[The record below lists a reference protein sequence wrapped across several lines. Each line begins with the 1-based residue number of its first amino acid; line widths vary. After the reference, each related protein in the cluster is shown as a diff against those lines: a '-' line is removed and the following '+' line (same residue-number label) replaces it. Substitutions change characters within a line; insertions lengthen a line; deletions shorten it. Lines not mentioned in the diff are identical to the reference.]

1 MEQEP
6 IMYDKAGLDHFIND
20 SISEQEVFLRLQ
32 QELPGQFQTTF
43 PDKLAERTVVVI
55 PSLTLDQD
63 ILSKV
68 RGHFYYE
75 ERLLCLLM
83 LLRMP
88 RTHVVYITSV
98 PIDPAII
105 DYYLHLLPGITGYHA
120 RKRLVLLSCYD
131 ASSKS
136 LTEKILERPR
146 LIQRIKDCIV
156 PGRPS
161 HITCFNVT
169 EYERSLAV
177 KLQLPIYGCD
187 PELAYLGTKSEA
199 RKLFKQHHIPVPDG
213 FEDVKTKAEVIE
225 RLVQL
230 KQKYPFLKKAV
241 IKMNDGFSGEG
252 NAVFYYPVDEI
263 VTDWNEWIVKHLT
276 VQLKIV
282 ADDLSEERFFEKFE
296 RMQGIVEVFVEGE
309 TKTSPSVQC
318 RINPLGKID
327 VLSTHDQVLGGDD
340 GQVFLGASFPA
351 NSEYAAKLGAYGFTI
366 ADALQQKGVLGRFG
380 IDFISVK
387 EANGWQH
394 YAIEI
399 NLRKGGTTHPYLM
412 LQFLTEGD
420 YDAGS
425 GSFYMKD
432 GNKRFYYATDNLY
445 NERFKGLVP
454 HDLIDIAMCNG
465 LHFSNSTEEGVMF
478 HLISSL
484 SQYGKTGLV
493 AIGST
498 PERAKAYY
506 EKVIE
511 VLMKE
516 CCVS

>member
-1 MEQEP
+1 MKQESNQHFGSESGQSKNDLFSEREQF
-6 IMYDKAGLDHFIND
+6 Y
-20 SISEQEVFLRLQ
+20 RLQ
-32 QELPGQFQTTF
+32 MELPGQFQTTF
-43 PDKLAERTVVVI
+43 PDKLAERTVIVV

-63 ILSKV
+63 TLSKV
-68 RGHFYYE
+68 KGHVYYE
-75 ERLLCLLM
+75 ERLLCLLL

-88 RTHVVYITSV
+88 RTHMVYVTSV
-98 PIDPAII
+98 PVDPIII

-120 RKRLVLLSCYD
+120 GKRLTLLSCYD
-131 ASSKS
+131 ASAKS
-136 LTEKILERPR
+136 LTEKILDRPK
-146 LIQRIKDCIV
+146 LIRRIKDCLV
-156 PGRPS
+156 PERPA

-169 EYERSLAV
+169 PLERKLALE
-177 KLQLPIYGCD
+177 LQLPVYGCD
-187 PELAYLGTKSEA
+187 PDLSYLGSKTEA
-199 RKLFKQHHIPVPDG
+199 RKLFRQCGIPLPDG
-213 FEDVKTKAEVIE
+213 FEDVISKEEVIDKLAELKE
-225 RLVQL
+225 R
-230 KQKYPFLKKAV
+230 YPHLRKAV

-252 NAVFYYPVDEI
+252 NAVFSYPAKVPP
-263 VTDWNEWIVKHLT
+263 DWKEWIAGHLEEQMN
-276 VQLKIV
+276 VV
-282 ADDLSEERFFEKFE
+282 ADDLSVQRFFEKFE
-296 RMQGIVEVFVEGE
+296 RMEGIVEVFVEGSI
-309 TKTSPSVQC
+309 KTSPSVQC

-327 VLSTHDQVLGGDD
+327 VLSTHDQDLGGDD
-340 GQVFLGASFPA
+340 AQVFLGASFPA
-351 NSEYAAKLGAYGFTI
+351 NTEYAAQLGTY
-366 ADALQQKGVLGRFG
+366 ALKVAEVLKQKGVLGRFG

-387 EANGWQH
+387 EAHEWQH

-420 YDAGS
+420 YDADS
-425 GSFYMKD
+425 GCFYMKD
-432 GNKRFYYATDNLY
+432 GKKRFYYATDNLY
-445 NERFKGLVP
+445 HECFKGLTP

-465 LHFSNSTEEGVMF
+465 LHYSNSTEEGVMF

-516 CCVS
+516 CRIP